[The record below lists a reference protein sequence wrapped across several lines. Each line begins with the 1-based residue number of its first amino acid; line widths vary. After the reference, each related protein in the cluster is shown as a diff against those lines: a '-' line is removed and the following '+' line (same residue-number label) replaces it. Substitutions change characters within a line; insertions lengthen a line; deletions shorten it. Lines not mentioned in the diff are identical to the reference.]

1 MQDRIVGIVA
11 GGGRLPILAA
21 AGMKAAG
28 VRACAV
34 GLRDHFDP
42 ELPAMC
48 DVFEVAGVF
57 RIGRWIR
64 VLRRHGATEVVIV
77 GRVSKARM
85 HDPLRVLRQLPD
97 WRAAQVWYRR
107 LGDDRR
113 SATVLGAVAGVLGD
127 AGITVIDST
136 TFIGAHLADAGL
148 MTPSTPPGPH
158 GADIAAGWPLL
169 ERTVELDI
177 GQSIAVCRG
186 RVIAIESLEGTDQM
200 IDRAG
205 RLDGTGSWTL
215 LKAHRRQHDLR
226 FDVPTVGLVTV
237 EGLRRAGAGCM
248 ALLARGVIMIDKP
261 QVIEAAERAGICII
275 GLERS

>member
-1 MQDRIVGIVA
+1 MHDPIVGLVA

-21 AGMKAAG
+21 AGMRAAG
-28 VRACAV
+28 VRVCAV
-34 GLRDHFDP
+34 GLRDHFEP

-48 DVFEVAGVF
+48 DVFEVAGVY
-57 RIGRWIR
+57 RLGRWIR
-64 VLRRHGATEVVIV
+64 VLRKHGASRVVIV

-113 SATVLGAVAGVLGD
+113 SSAVLDAVAGVLAD

-136 TFIGAHLADAGL
+136 TYIGAHLADAGL
-148 MTPSTPPGPH
+148 MTTAPPGPH
-158 GADIAAGWPLL
+158 QADIAAGWPVLQ
-169 ERTVELDI
+169 RTVELDI
-177 GQSIAVCRG
+177 GQSIAVSRG
-186 RVIAIESLEGTDQM
+186 RVIAIESLEGTDRM

-237 EGLRRAGAGCM
+237 ERLKRAGGGCM
-248 ALLARGVIMIDKP
+248 ALLAGGVIMVDKP
-261 QVIEAAERAGICII
+261 QVIEAAERDGLCII